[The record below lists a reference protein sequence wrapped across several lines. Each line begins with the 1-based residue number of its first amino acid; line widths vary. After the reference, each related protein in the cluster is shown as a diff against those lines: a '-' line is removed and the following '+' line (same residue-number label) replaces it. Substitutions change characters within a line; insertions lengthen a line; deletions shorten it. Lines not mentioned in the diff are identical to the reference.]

1 MKKRIS
7 YYVSRKNVFLWLAAA
22 ALVCSAAV
30 RIAFVCG
37 KGADA
42 STMWFQIVLPVAASL
57 IYTLILLCSG
67 EERLYRTAVP
77 VLLFAVY
84 FGIRI
89 SGMPGASRRYIFLC
103 WIAYMAFAAVYAVII
118 SGFHGAWLL
127 PLMHLAGLG
136 VLLYDS
142 RAALHAENIGVLYDN
157 LPDLL
162 VLFGGLVASLC
173 VKVHLDSAYHPT
185 WGDRSDGRKLRTLDP
200 VQVVGNYVMP
210 TRSGASNC
218 IHETVEISAVERYI
232 REKRR
237 AGMPNF
243 GITHVFLAAYV
254 RCVAKYPALNR
265 FLSGQQVYSR
275 DNDIQFCM
283 MVKEDM
289 TTEAPESAM
298 KLHLRPTDT
307 VEDIYRKFNAEV
319 DRIKDSSSASDFDK
333 TAKALSLIPGVFFK
347 FVIWVLKTM
356 DYFGL
361 LPRFLLEVSPFHGSI
376 FFTSMGSLGI
386 PPIVHHLYDFGNLPI
401 FVAFGCKYRKN
412 EVQLDGTVVQR
423 KYIDYTVN
431 TDERICDGFYFATT
445 LKHMKKLLMHPER
458 LDEPIE
464 EVVRD
469 ID

>member
-162 VLFGGLVASLC
+162 ALFGGLVASLC

-185 WGDRSDGRKLRTLDP
+185 WGDRTDGRKLRTLDP

-319 DRIKDSSSASDFDK
+319 DRIKDNSSASDFDK

-431 TDERICDGFYFATT
+431 TDERICDGFYFATA

>member
-118 SGFHGAWLL
+118 SGFHGAWML

-162 VLFGGLVASLC
+162 ALFGGLVASLC

-185 WGDRSDGRKLRTLDP
+185 WGDRTDGRKLRTLDP

-319 DRIKDSSSASDFDK
+319 DRIKDNSSASDFDK

>member
-7 YYVSRKNVFLWLAAA
+7 YYVSRKDVFLWLAAA

-162 VLFGGLVASLC
+162 ALFGGLVASLC

-319 DRIKDSSSASDFDK
+319 DRIKDSSSSSDFDK

-361 LPRFLLEVSPFHGSI
+361 LPKFLLEVSPFHGSI

-458 LDEPIE
+458 LDEPLE